1 MNDMYASLVEAII
14 LQAVLDYQ
22 GVRNIPK
29 HRKIIKAISEQ
40 IDENADENAIDVE
53 RLEARLKSRKK
64 MLSEIQKNAED
75 AERFFNS
82 KWFDALAD
90 MIGVKPEVVRKA
102 LVAGK
107 LPEKV
112 RLT

>member
-40 IDENADENAIDVE
+40 IDENAIDVE